1 MAIHFSRPAAYS
13 RAPRR
18 TREPVARAEQAA
30 GQLSLAQEA
39 RAAARAESELH
50 PCPRCRAPI
59 GERCT
64 RPPTIVE
71 TGRQPLGF
79 MNHAERHALPLREVD
94 SP

>member
-1 MAIHFSRPAAYS
+1 MAIHFSRPDAYR
-13 RAPRR
+13 RAGRR
-18 TREPVARAEQAA
+18 RREPIARAEQAT

-39 RAAARAESELH
+39 RAAARAESERH
-50 PCPRCRAPI
+50 PCPRCCAPI

-79 MNHAERHALPLREVD
+79 LNHAERHALVD
-94 SP
+94 DAP